1 MFMLE
6 FICFHIMLKLISF
19 VCVCV
24 CVCGVRRMKVGEL
37 DGVSDEMSKFLL
49 LTDE

>member
-1 MFMLE
+1 M
-6 FICFHIMLKLISF
+6 
-19 VCVCV
+19 